1 MPAQY
6 DAWKEKKDNIKYE
19 YNRLPREDYTKELM
33 QVYDRHMEIIDE
45 ILEELQH
52 EFSDEQ
58 YTETTSWK
66 YEKEL
71 EELEKKQEELEPI
84 VNEKVEIEEHKEFL
98 KDIGMTQEEYDVYE
112 KSQSKSN
119 RSARVQYDNQIKAQA
134 EAESQKNKSL
144 AKRLKKLKK

>member
-6 DAWKEKKDNIKYE
+6 DYWSEKKDNIKYE
-19 YNRLPREDYTKELM
+19 YNRLPREDYTKELIE
-33 QVYDRHMEIIDE
+33 VYSRHIEIIDE

-84 VNEKVEIEEHKEFL
+84 IKEKVEQEEHKEFL
-98 KDIGMTQEEYDVYE
+98 KDIGMTQEQYDE
-112 KSQSKSN
+112 HLRTQSKSK
-119 RSARVQYDNQIKAQA
+119 RF
-134 EAESQKNKSL
+134 NK
-144 AKRLKKLKK
+144 RKK

>member
-6 DAWKEKKDNIKYE
+6 DAWKEKKDNIKYK
-19 YNRLPREDYTKELM
+19 YNRLPSEDYTKELM
-33 QVYDRHMEIIDE
+33 EFYDRHIEIIDE

-52 EFSDEQ
+52 EFNDEQ

-98 KDIGMTQEEYDVYE
+98 KDIGMTQEEYDAYE

-119 RSARVQYDNQIKAQA
+119 RSARVQYDNMII
-134 EAESQKNKSL
+134 
-144 AKRLKKLKK
+144 R

>member
-6 DAWKEKKDNIKYE
+6 DYWTEKKDNIKYS
-19 YNRLPREDYTKELM
+19 YNRLPYKDYTKELM
-33 QVYDRHMEIIDE
+33 EVYDRHMEIIDE

-66 YEKEL
+66 HEKEL

-84 VNEKVEIEEHKEFL
+84 IKEKIEEDEHQEL
-98 KDIGMTQEEYDVYE
+98 LEAMGMNQEQYDAYE
-112 KSQSKSN
+112 KEQREEDKK
-119 RSARVQYDNQIKAQA
+119 RRLARIHG
-134 EAESQKNKSL
+134 
-144 AKRLKKLKK
+144 KRKK

>member
-6 DAWKEKKDNIKYE
+6 DAWTEKKDNIKYE
-19 YNRLPREDYTKELM
+19 YNRLPNKDYAKELM

-66 YEKEL
+66 HEKEL

-84 VNEKVEIEEHKEFL
+84 VKEKMEEDEH
-98 KDIGMTQEEYDVYE
+98 QELLE
-112 KSQSKSN
+112 
-119 RSARVQYDNQIKAQA
+119 
-134 EAESQKNKSL
+134 
-144 AKRLKKLKK
+144 